1 MKGQADVIV
10 VLVILALAFWDTL
23 EIVTRP
29 LVGARIDLESSDQ
42 SRRPASPSGRFRKSR
57 LRALIDGIHAR
68 HEISDGKRPN
78 QLPNAE
84 VNVSKY
90 RNRELVVSPIHVL
103 YFKHYDLG

>member
-1 MKGQADVIV
+1 MVIGACVVNGQADLMVT
-10 VLVILALAFWDTL
+10 LVILALAFWDTL

-29 LVGARIDLESSDQ
+29 LAGARIDLEGSDQ
-42 SRRPASPSGRFRKSR
+42 SRRPVSPSGRFRKSR

-84 VNVSKY
+84 VNPRGYGDK
-90 RNRELVVSPIHVL
+90 EWPINL
-103 YFKHYDLG
+103 SS